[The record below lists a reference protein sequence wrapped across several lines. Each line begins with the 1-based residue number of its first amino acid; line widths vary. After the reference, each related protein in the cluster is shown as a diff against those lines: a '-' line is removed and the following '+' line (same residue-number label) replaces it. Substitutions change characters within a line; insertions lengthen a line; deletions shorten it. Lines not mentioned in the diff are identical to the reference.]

1 MHTLSTLRMV
11 AAEIGREVMNACVV
25 DESLSVTIE
34 LRRISVFK
42 KTDWLYGIQF
52 DLSMSDEDVLKEAR
66 NLIER
71 IQAHTRSK
79 QA

>member
-11 AAEIGREVMNACVV
+11 AAEIGREIMNACVV
-25 DESLSVTIE
+25 DESLSVSIQ

-42 KTDWLYGIQF
+42 KTDWLFGISF

-79 QA
+79 QE

>member
-42 KTDWLYGIQF
+42 KTDWLCGIQF
-52 DLSMSDEDVLKEAR
+52 DLSMSDEDVLKDSR
-66 NLIER
+66 KLIEK
-71 IQAHTRSK
+71 IQNHIRSK